1 MIKFFFNIVLALYG
15 FSLFAQDNKHTVGLK
30 SGIGFFNIYSANK
43 EKSIVFNDTKY
54 RSVFV
59 SFLNYEYR
67 LNSLFSIVT
76 GCGFIQKGYKE
87 ELKITNENASVD
99 IIDFDYKFNYLSI
112 PVILN
117 IQKGKRFKL
126 FTEIGIVPSYL
137 INSRYY
143 HSASQIIPATTDE
156 IKNVAKFDVVGEVGI
171 GVTCHINEKIK
182 IGLGGYYNL
191 SFLTISTKDYW
202 SGFDLKH
209 FGFY

>member
-76 GCGFIQKGYKE
+76 GCGFIQKG
-87 ELKITNENASVD
+87 
-99 IIDFDYKFNYLSI
+99 
-112 PVILN
+112 
-117 IQKGKRFKL
+117 KRFKL

-156 IKNVAKFDVVGEVGI
+156 IKNVAKFDVFGEVGI

-209 FGFY
+209 FGFYSTLILKYQIF